1 MNVVMKFKLN
11 PQVIMDY
18 SQESFTT
25 SAVPSAKR
33 LFPFLLTTLQ
43 ARDICLNVL
52 SAEPRLL
59 FLLLITTIGVNA
71 QTAKTTPTVKLN
83 KHEQKVDSLLSK
95 IDTLLM
101 INNQLLDHLD
111 INSSLKGRYKLYQTD
126 NIYTF
131 LQLDTKTG
139 MIEQVQWSL
148 DSDNEGSV
156 TINSD
161 DLTYGYG
168 YGSGSFE
175 LYPTKN
181 MYQFILIDKTS
192 GKKWHVQW
200 GMESSKRWIRR
211 IY

>member
-1 MNVVMKFKLN
+1 MKKIIF
-11 PQVIMDY
+11 
-18 SQESFTT
+18 F
-25 SAVPSAKR
+25 
-33 LFPFLLTTLQ
+33 F
-43 ARDICLNVL
+43 
-52 SAEPRLL
+52 
-59 FLLLITTIGVNA
+59 LLITTIGVNA

-111 INSSLKGRYKLYQTD
+111 INSSLKGRYKLYQTE
-126 NIYTF
+126 NVYTF

-181 MYQFILIDKTS
+181 MYQFILIEKQVVRNGMYS
-192 GKKWHVQW
+192 GEWKAVNV
-200 GMESSKRWIRR
+200 G
-211 IY
+211 

>member
-1 MNVVMKFKLN
+1 MKK
-11 PQVIMDY
+11 
-18 SQESFTT
+18 
-25 SAVPSAKR
+25 A
-33 LFPFLLTTLQ
+33 
-43 ARDICLNVL
+43 
-52 SAEPRLL
+52 LL

-95 IDTLLM
+95 IDTLL
-101 INNQLLDHLD
+101 
-111 INSSLKGRYKLYQTD
+111 
-126 NIYTF
+126 TF

>member
-1 MNVVMKFKLN
+1 MKK
-11 PQVIMDY
+11 
-18 SQESFTT
+18 
-25 SAVPSAKR
+25 AV
-33 LFPFLLTTLQ
+33 F
-43 ARDICLNVL
+43 
-52 SAEPRLL
+52 
-59 FLLLITTIGVNA
+59 FLLLISAIGVNA
-71 QTAKTTPTVKLN
+71 QTAKTTTKATSNVRSV

-101 INNQLLDHLD
+101 INNQLLEHLE
-111 INSSLKGRYKLYQTD
+111 INTSLKERYKLYQTD

-139 MIEQVQWSL
+139 IIEQVQWSL

-156 TINSD
+156 SINSD
-161 DLTYGYG
+161 DLTYGLG

-181 MYQFILIDKTS
+181 MYQFILINKTT
-192 GKKWHVQW
+192 GQKWHVQW

>member
-1 MNVVMKFKLN
+1 MKK
-11 PQVIMDY
+11 I
-18 SQESFTT
+18 
-25 SAVPSAKR
+25 
-33 LFPFLLTTLQ
+33 
-43 ARDICLNVL
+43 
-52 SAEPRLL
+52 L
-59 FLLLITTIGVNA
+59 FLLLLIATISVNA
-71 QTAKTTPTVKLN
+71 QNAKTTPHVRLN
-83 KHEQKVDSLLSK
+83 KHEQKTDSLLSQ

-101 INNQLLDHLD
+101 ISNQLLEQLE
-111 INSSLKGRYKLYQTD
+111 INTSLKERYKLYQTE
-126 NIYTF
+126 NIYTL

-148 DSDNEGSV
+148 ESKNEGSF

-181 MYQFILIDKTS
+181 MYQFILIDKTN

-200 GMESSKRWIRR
+200 GMESGKRWIRR

>member
-1 MNVVMKFKLN
+1 MKKAIF
-11 PQVIMDY
+11 
-18 SQESFTT
+18 
-25 SAVPSAKR
+25 
-33 LFPFLLTTLQ
+33 
-43 ARDICLNVL
+43 
-52 SAEPRLL
+52 
-59 FLLLITTIGVNA
+59 FLLLISTISANA
-71 QTAKTTPTVKLN
+71 QTAKTTTKTPTSSRSV

-95 IDTLLM
+95 IDTLLL
-101 INNQLLDHLD
+101 INNQLLEHLE
-111 INSSLKGRYKLYQTD
+111 INTSLKERYKLYQTE

-161 DLTYGYG
+161 DLTYGFG
-168 YGSGSFE
+168 YGSGSVE

>member
-1 MNVVMKFKLN
+1 MKK
-11 PQVIMDY
+11 
-18 SQESFTT
+18 
-25 SAVPSAKR
+25 A
-33 LFPFLLTTLQ
+33 
-43 ARDICLNVL
+43 
-52 SAEPRLL
+52 
-59 FLLLITTIGVNA
+59 FLLLLMFVAICANA
-71 QTAKTTPTVKLN
+71 QTAKTTATVKN
-83 KHEQKVDSLLSK
+83 TKFEQKVDSLLSQ

-101 INNQLLDHLD
+101 INNQLLEHLE
-111 INSSLKGRYKLYQTD
+111 INTSLKERYKLYQTD
-126 NIYTF
+126 NIYTL

-181 MYQFILIDKTS
+181 MYQFILLEKTS